1 MSAAAVATLSIEKL
15 ARLLRE
21 RKLSPVE
28 LTQAMLARIE
38 KQNPALNAYL
48 TLLPE
53 TALEQAREAE
63 RAITAGQYR
72 GPLDGIPVSVKDLF
86 YTRGVRTTA
95 GSKLFA
101 DFVPDHDATVVE
113 RLRRA
118 GAVLL
123 GKTNL
128 HELAYGITS
137 NNPHFGP
144 IRNPWRRSQIPGGS
158 SGGSGAAVAASLCSA
173 SMGSDTGG
181 SIRIPAAYCGVV
193 GLKPTFDRVSLYG
206 VIPLAWSLDTAGPL
220 TRTVWDA
227 AAMLGAIAG
236 PDPREESAATAPVSD
251 YLGQIGQ
258 GVRGLVVGVAEN
270 YFFDGLSPD
279 VELAVRAALKTLEEL
294 GARLEPVRLPGITAA
309 TDLALLI
316 LLVEAAAL
324 HQKHL
329 HSRRQEIGADVRA
342 LLAQGECIVATDY
355 VNAQRAR
362 RRFMAELEAV
372 FQNVAVLVMPTTS
385 ITAPAIGKTSVLV
398 NGQPQDVRLA
408 STRLLR
414 AWNLAGVPVL
424 SMPCGFD
431 HSGLPIGLQI
441 VGRAFD
447 EATVLRV
454 GYAYEQASEWVHRH
468 PPDA

>member
-1 MSAAAVATLSIEKL
+1 MSEAAVATLSIEKL

-28 LTQAMLARIE
+28 LAQAMLARIE

-53 TALEQAREAE
+53 MALEQAREAE

-72 GPLDGIPVSVKDLF
+72 GPLHGIPVSVKDLF
-86 YTRGVRTTA
+86 YTRAVRTTA
-95 GSKLFA
+95 GSPIFA
-101 DFVPDHDATVVE
+101 NFVPDHDATVVE

-144 IRNPWRRSQIPGGS
+144 VRNPWRRSQIPGGS
-158 SGGSGAAVAASLCSA
+158 SGGS
-173 SMGSDTGG
+173 
-181 SIRIPAAYCGVV
+181 IRIPPAYCGVV
-193 GLKPTFDRVSLYG
+193 GLKPTFGRVSLHG

-220 TRTVWDA
+220 ARTVWDA

-236 PDPREESAATAPVSD
+236 PDPRDESAATVPVSD

-258 GVRGLVVGVAEN
+258 GVRGLVVGVPEN

-279 VELAVRAALKTLEEL
+279 VERAARAALKTLEEL

-385 ITAPAIGKTSVLV
+385 ITAPAIGETSMLV
-398 NGQPQDVRLA
+398 NGQPENVRLA